1 MLRLGTNRFLES
13 GSQPRSI
20 RRKTRIETTGSCQD
34 PQILAFTLI
43 ELLVVIAIIAIL
55 AAMLLPALAN
65 AKAKAYRAQCVS
77 NQKQL
82 GLAITLYT
90 GEFSQ
95 TFPSTSLNGAGSD
108 ELYSGDIWGGKRGVD
123 LTGDPILDYSNRL
136 INPYL
141 SAEAQVRTNSA
152 GGMLVFKCPADT
164 GALPGYY
171 IERLPTVFD
180 HTGWS
185 YGYNAAT
192 NGAFNGLGLYNKK
205 ESDITH
211 PARMILLDDFAVNV
225 FYGNKRPF
233 EYMYW
238 HNRGVLGWGN
248 MLFVDQHVEYKQA
261 TVNSPNFADGPTWT
275 FVYNY

>member
-1 MLRLGTNRFLES
+1 MLKMGNHNQALLRRG
-13 GSQPRSI
+13 PRHYRWI
-20 RRKTRIETTGSCQD
+20 
-34 PQILAFTLI
+34 PAFTLI

-65 AKAKAYRAQCVS
+65 AKAKAYRAQCIS
-77 NQKQL
+77 NEKQL
-82 GLAITLYT
+82 GLAINLYN
-90 GEFSQ
+90 SSSDDK
-95 TFPSTSLNGAGSD
+95 FPSTSLNGAGSD

-141 SAEAQVRTNSA
+141 STEAQVNTNSSGA
-152 GGMLVFKCPADT
+152 MLVFKCPADS
-164 GALPGYY
+164 GALPAFY

-185 YGYNAAT
+185 YLYNAAG
-192 NGAFNGLGLYNKK
+192 NGAFGGNGLWSKK
-205 ESDITH
+205 ESQILH
-211 PARMILLDDFAVNV
+211 PSRVILVNDFAGNV

-238 HNRGVLGWGN
+238 HHKKNLGWAN
-248 MLFVDQHVEYKQA
+248 MMFVDQHVEYLQA
-261 TVNSPNFADGPTWT
+261 TANNPDFADGPTWT
-275 FVYNY
+275 FIYNY